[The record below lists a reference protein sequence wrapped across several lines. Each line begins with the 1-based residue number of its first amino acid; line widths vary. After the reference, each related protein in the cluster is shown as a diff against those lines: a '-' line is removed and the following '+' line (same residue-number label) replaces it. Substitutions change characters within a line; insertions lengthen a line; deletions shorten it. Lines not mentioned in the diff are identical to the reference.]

1 MNSMNISARLF
12 VVALLA
18 AFAAGMIA
26 AIVATGVATAIASS
40 VQVAWEKQ
48 ANRDKVLIA
57 EKQALVRDGYW
68 DHAARISAKIKSG
81 EIQGKETLGIPDV
94 MHIARILR
102 DTGGYT
108 YNGERFLHI
117 GK

>member
-1 MNSMNISARLF
+1 MNISARLF

-48 ANRDKVLIA
+48 ANKDKVFVA
-57 EKQALVRDGYW
+57 EKQALVQDGYW
-68 DHAARISAKIKSG
+68 DHAARIRAKIKSG
-81 EIQGKETLGIPDV
+81 EIEGKETLGIPDV
-94 MHIARILR
+94 LHMARILR
-102 DTGGYT
+102 DTGGYI
-108 YNGERFLHI
+108 YNGERFVHI
-117 GK
+117 SQ